1 MAENKL
7 RKVRKVLLHIEAS
20 EVERICREG
29 LGGITVEAIITHSNV
44 KMIVKTGED
53 EPVKFY
59 NVK

>member
-1 MAENKL
+1 MAEA
-7 RKVRKVLLHIEAS
+7 RKILIHIEAS

-53 EPVKFY
+53 EPVEFY
-59 NVK
+59 TLK